1 MIVTNRVESSKNR
14 FWLPN
19 PVWMGMTGAV
29 GFGNLERKIISLLD
43 GNKLVAEPCSD
54 GNEAQNRV
62 RQLLNNQTALN
73 RAENDFLEIYKNI
86 SEVNSRSIQGRL
98 GSATS
103 ASLKCEPR
111 SIRFGVAEPVPAVQG
126 SSMGSATER
135 SVGISES

>member
-43 GNKLVAEPCSD
+43 DNKLVAEPCSD

-62 RQLLNNQTALN
+62 RQLLNNQTAFN

-86 SEVNSRSIQGRL
+86 SEVDSRSFGFGNQRV
-98 GSATS
+98 AQVRTS
-103 ASLKCEPR
+103 KH
-111 SIRFGVAEPVPAVQG
+111 
-126 SSMGSATER
+126 
-135 SVGISES
+135 SVRGC